1 MSVKKMFKEKA
12 LSFFSLCF
20 SVIYKNE
27 YLQNKKNGMVVIEV
41 HKNVFYETQ
50 CKKYD
55 LPAL

>member
-1 MSVKKMFKEKA
+1 MFKEKA